1 MKRTLKRA
9 ALQLLKSTGV
19 FRLVRDSTWRR
30 HRLLILCYH
39 GISQE
44 DEHLWR
50 PGLYLEPSRLEQRL
64 EFLRQ
69 GQYNVLPLG
78 EALKLL
84 RAKELPSRSVAI
96 TFDDGAYDFF
106 KLASPLLKR
115 FGFPVTVYQTTY
127 YSDRQVPVFNLI
139 CSYLLWK
146 RRGSLLDKGAELGL
160 KPPLDL
166 RSEAKRHAIVQ
177 TLMDNCA
184 RDGLD
189 AWQKNEVAG
198 RLATLLDVD
207 YAEVLSKRI
216 LQLMNPQ
223 EIAQLAREGVDF
235 QLHTHRHRMPE
246 DMSLF
251 QKEIRDNRASLRTA
265 GPEER
270 PHFCYPSGVYSST
283 FLPWLT
289 GENVV
294 SATTCD
300 VGLAGSHSNPLLLPR
315 MIDTASRTTLEFEGW
330 LTGVADF
337 LVIHRTAA
345 QNHVQNHVPHAD

>member
-127 YSDRQVPVFNLI
+127 YSDRQVPVFN
-139 CSYLLWK
+139 
-146 RRGSLLDKGAELGL
+146 
-160 KPPLDL
+160 
-166 RSEAKRHAIVQ
+166 
-177 TLMDNCA
+177 
-184 RDGLD
+184 
-189 AWQKNEVAG
+189 
-198 RLATLLDVD
+198 
-207 YAEVLSKRI
+207 
-216 LQLMNPQ
+216 
-223 EIAQLAREGVDF
+223 
-235 QLHTHRHRMPE
+235 
-246 DMSLF
+246 
-251 QKEIRDNRASLRTA
+251 
-265 GPEER
+265 
-270 PHFCYPSGVYSST
+270 
-283 FLPWLT
+283 
-289 GENVV
+289 
-294 SATTCD
+294 
-300 VGLAGSHSNPLLLPR
+300 
-315 MIDTASRTTLEFEGW
+315 
-330 LTGVADF
+330 
-337 LVIHRTAA
+337 
-345 QNHVQNHVPHAD
+345 